1 MTITGAAARR
11 PAATL
16 PPPQAVRVGAL
27 SGRALLAL
35 LLKES
40 EVFSIPPMVLVSGE
54 VLDTYRR
61 FPRSNERGLLVD
73 ARTLSAADIGQV
85 ADFYFVSHRW

>member
-1 MTITGAAARR
+1 
-11 PAATL
+11 
-16 PPPQAVRVGAL
+16 
-27 SGRALLAL
+27 
-35 LLKES
+35 
-40 EVFSIPPMVLVSGE
+40 VFSIPPMVLVSGE